1 MAARI
6 DRRMLIAGGAGL
18 FGTLVLPRG
27 SQAQDGFPSRPIT
40 IVCPYAAGATTDT
53 ISRIIAQGLAQE
65 LPGSVV
71 VENRAGAG
79 GNIGSAAVANAA
91 PDGHTLLLGAMGP
104 LAINGA
110 LYPKLGFDP
119 LKDFAPLAFAAS
131 VPLALV
137 VSPKLKLNSL
147 PDLLQALK
155 KEADGTS
162 YASAGSGTPMHL
174 AGELFAKATGTK
186 LVHVAYRGSAPA
198 INDVVAGHVPFMFD
212 ALVNVASQVQGG
224 TLKALATTAAERP
237 ALFKDVPTLK
247 EAGYDVVVSGWY
259 GFLAPAATPE
269 PIRQKLAVAMARV
282 ITRDDVRKKLAELGS
297 DTVDPSPAAFRQLIE
312 SETARWQPLVRSL
325 GLKAE

>member
-1 MAARI
+1 MTATI
-6 DRRMLIAGGAGL
+6 DRRKLIASGAGL
-18 FGTLVLPRG
+18 FGALLLPRG
-27 SQAQDGFPSRPIT
+27 GSAQESFPSRPIT

-53 ISRIIAQGLAQE
+53 ISRIVAQGLAQE
-65 LPGSVV
+65 LAGSVI

-79 GNIGSAAVANAA
+79 GNIGSAAVANAV

-119 LKDFAPLAFAAS
+119 LKDFAPLALAAS

-147 PDLLQALK
+147 AELLQFLK
-155 KEADGTS
+155 KETDGTS

-174 AGELFAKATGTK
+174 AGELFAKATATR

-237 ALFKDVPTLK
+237 TLFRDVPTLK

-259 GFLAPAATPE
+259 GFLAPAVTPE
-269 PIRQKLAVAMARV
+269 PIRQKLTEAMARV
-282 ITRDDVRKKLAELGS
+282 IARDDVRRKLAELGS
-297 DTVDPSPAAFRQLIE
+297 ETVDPSPAAFRQLIE

-325 GLKAE
+325 GLKAD

>member
-1 MAARI
+1 MAATI
-6 DRRMLIAGGAGL
+6 DRRMLVAGGAGV
-18 FGTLVLPRG
+18 FGALALPRG
-27 SQAQDGFPSRPIT
+27 SQAQESFPSRPIT

-53 ISRIIAQGLAQE
+53 ISRIVAQGLAQE

-71 VENRAGAG
+71 VENRSGAG

-91 PDGHTLLLGAMGP
+91 ADGHTLLLGAMGP

-119 LKDFAPLAFAAS
+119 LKDLAPLAFAAS

-147 PDLLQALK
+147 PELLQFLK
-155 KEADGTS
+155 KDTEGTS

-174 AGELFAKATGTK
+174 AGEIFAKATGTK

-212 ALVNVASQVQGG
+212 ALVNVASHVQGG

-247 EAGYDVVVSGWY
+247 EAGYNVVVSGWY

-269 PIRQKLAVAMARV
+269 PIRRKLAAAMARV
-282 ITRDDVRKKLAELGS
+282 IARDDVRKKLADLGS